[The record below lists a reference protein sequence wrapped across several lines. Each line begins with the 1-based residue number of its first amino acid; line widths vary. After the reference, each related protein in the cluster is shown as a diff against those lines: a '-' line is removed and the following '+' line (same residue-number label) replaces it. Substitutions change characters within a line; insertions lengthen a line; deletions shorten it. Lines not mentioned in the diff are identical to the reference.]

1 MSHPLIFIS
10 NTSLAHQ
17 ALIQHGAL
25 FSNRPFCLPTTKILT
40 SNQHNIN
47 TASYGHNWNVLR
59 RNLTHFL
66 HPSQPNGFS
75 NARKWVLDNLLD
87 RIMRSSGASNQCA
100 IEVNHHFRFA
110 MFNLLVFMC
119 FGQKLEEYKIREIE
133 TIQHRLLTTFNRF
146 LILDC
151 LPWITRMLLPNRW
164 AEVYE
169 LKNKRDE
176 VLIPIIR
183 ARKKLLQAQS
193 QDDNTSIVAAYV
205 DTLFTLQL
213 SEPEDTTTTTATT
226 TTTTTATTNNNNS
239 NRRRKRKLSEEEMY
253 PKVQDK
259 LFQEIQQVVG
269 VLEVDEVNEK
279 QVSKMKYLKAVVLE
293 GLRRHPPSYF
303 SLPHAVTRKVEL
315 GGYTI
320 PENAIV
326 FFTIAEMGWDP
337 QVWDDPM
344 EFEPERFLSGDK
356 MDEFD
361 ITGSKEI
368 KMMPF
373 GVGRRICPALQ
384 LAMFHLEYYVANL
397 VWKFEWKVLD
407 GYEVE
412 LSEKQEF
419 TVVMNDS
426 LKTQIFPRQIIK
438 QHKP

>member
-1 MSHPLIFIS
+1 
-10 NTSLAHQ
+10 
-17 ALIQHGAL
+17 
-25 FSNRPFCLPTTKILT
+25 
-40 SNQHNIN
+40 
-47 TASYGHNWNVLR
+47 
-59 RNLTHFL
+59 
-66 HPSQPNGFS
+66 
-75 NARKWVLDNLLD
+75 
-87 RIMRSSGASNQCA
+87 MRSSGASNQCA
-100 IEVNHHFRFA
+100 IEVNDHFRFA
-110 MFNLLVFMC
+110 VFNLLVFMC
-119 FGQKLEEYKIREIE
+119 FGQKLEESKIREIE
-133 TIQHRLLTTFNRF
+133 AIQHRLLTTFNRF
-146 LILDC
+146 LVLDC

-169 LKNKRDE
+169 LKKKRDE

-193 QDDNTSIVAAYV
+193 QDDNTSIIAAYV

-213 SEPEDTTTTTATT
+213 SEPEDTTTTATT
-226 TTTTTATTNNNNS
+226 TTTTTTTTNNS
-239 NRRRKRKLSEEEMY
+239 NRRRKRKLSEEEMVTICSEFLNAGTDTTSTALEWIMANLVKY

-259 LFQEIQQVVG
+259 LYQEIQRVVG

-303 SLPHAVTRKVEL
+303 SLPHAVTRKVDL

-326 FFTIAEMGWDP
+326 FFTIAEMGWDAK
-337 QVWDDPM
+337 VWDDPM
-344 EFEPERFLSGDK
+344 EFEPERFLSSDNK
-356 MDEFD
+356 VEEFD

-373 GVGRRICPALQ
+373 GVGRRICPAFQ

-397 VWKFEWKVLD
+397 VWKFEWRVVD

-419 TVVMNDS
+419 TVVMNNS
-426 LKTQIFPRQIIK
+426 LKTQIFPRQIVN
-438 QHKP
+438 